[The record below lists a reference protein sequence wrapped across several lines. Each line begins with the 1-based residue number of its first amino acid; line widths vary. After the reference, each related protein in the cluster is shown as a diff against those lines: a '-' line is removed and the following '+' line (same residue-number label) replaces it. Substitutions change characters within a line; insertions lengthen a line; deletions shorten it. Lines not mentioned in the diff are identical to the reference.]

1 MVASFEFSL
10 QTNLSKRTDQLKT
23 RRVQQSDQVEP
34 SAAAGGTARPFSSH
48 QNLWYRSD
56 GYFANAVAAQR
67 REQLEQIRREWG
79 FAPSAEADPRDPDP
93 RGESAGTRHEGTR
106 HEGTRHEGSRHE
118 GASPRGGLARG
129 GQRTPRSPR
138 AQSARVSRVR
148 STTPRGRKT
157 SDSVVASLDPN
168 NTDLSSMPWANP
180 RASDAPADG
189 ADRPPRLFSATGQRP
204 LEMAQCL
211 TNAMYSPRWTP
222 RHGSDGWAHEL
233 LPPGARPR
241 RYADSLVS
249 LTSRSISDAERSHWS
264 PRRVPSRQGECRP
277 PAFDPVFGV
286 AAREAPKGCGEAGYT
301 FETTSEF
308 FNRSVHPAR
317 PPGRSA
323 RPASARH

>member
-79 FAPSAEADPRDPDP
+79 FAPGAEADPRDPDP
-93 RGESAGTRHEGTR
+93 RGESAGTRHEGAR
-106 HEGTRHEGSRHE
+106 HEG
-118 GASPRGGLARG
+118 GAARG

-138 AQSARVSRVR
+138 AQSARVR

-157 SDSVVASLDPN
+157 SDSVFASLDPN

-222 RHGSDGWAHEL
+222 RHGGVDGWAHEL

-249 LTSRSISDAERSHWS
+249 LTSRTISDAERSHWS

-308 FNRSVHPAR
+308 FNRSVHPAGHPPPHPPSPPLHPAR
-317 PPGRSA
+317 HPGRSA